1 MSDDEIRGAVKTD
14 DETYELGKRD
24 GYDNAVQV
32 IDTLTGGAGEYRY
45 CTDHDPDRHTP
56 DAATM
61 IKRIVDR
68 FTDLSSRAL
77 APDTKITGEKLVD
90 EIAEALCNSQ
100 GRNWSKLPE
109 YGRDWWRVQAD
120 AAIGV
125 LTGIT
130 LHEVKND

>member
-14 DETYELGKRD
+14 DETYELGKR
-24 GYDNAVQV
+24 
-32 IDTLTGGAGEYRY
+32 EYRY

-77 APDTKITGEKLVD
+77 AAAPYPPDTKITGEKLVD

-120 AAIGV
+120 AAIGI
-125 LTGIT
+125 LTAHGIT
-130 LHEVKND
+130 LHEVKNG